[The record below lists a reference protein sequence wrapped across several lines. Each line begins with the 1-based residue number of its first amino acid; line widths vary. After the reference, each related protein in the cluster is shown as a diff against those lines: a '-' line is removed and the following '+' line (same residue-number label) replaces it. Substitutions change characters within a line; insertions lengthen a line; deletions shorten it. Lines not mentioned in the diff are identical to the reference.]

1 MSQFSVDIRK
11 FIQKANGNVDRA
23 IRQTIILVSQGVI
36 QNTPVDTGRARANW
50 VFGSGSPNLSVEF
63 SRFDPGGSSAL
74 AKIASDIGTKPPRL
88 SYVTNSLPYIQS
100 LEEGSSRQ
108 APNGM
113 VAVTL
118 SSIQLRIDSYLRG
131 LR

>member
-1 MSQFSVDIRK
+1 
-11 FIQKANGNVDRA
+11 
-23 IRQTIILVSQGVI
+23 
-36 QNTPVDTGRARANW
+36 
-50 VFGSGSPNLSVEF
+50 
-63 SRFDPGGSSAL
+63 
-74 AKIASDIGTKPPRL
+74 
-88 SYVTNSLPYIQS
+88 LPYIQS
-100 LEEGSSRQ
+100 LEEGNSRQ